1 MFSGVVVRGD
11 GIGRRL
17 GYPTA
22 NLDITPEETGFPDG
36 VYAAWGAIAGM
47 RYPAALLVDRQTKK
61 TEVHLL
67 DYAGGECYGEL
78 LTVQPLT
85 RVSGIET
92 LVGDALTAKIA
103 NDISLCLAVLSKEL
117 GE

>member
-11 GIGRRL
+11 GVGRRL

-22 NLDITPEETGFPDG
+22 NLDIPLEETGFPDG
-36 VYAAWGAIAGM
+36 VYAALAAIFGK
-47 RYPAALLVDRQTKK
+47 RYPAALLVDRKTKK
-61 TEVHLL
+61 IEVHLL
-67 DYAGGECYGEL
+67 DYAGQECYGEL

-85 RVSGIET
+85 RVSDIEP
-92 LVGDALTAKIA
+92 LEGEALKAKIA
-103 NDISLCLAVLSKEL
+103 NDISLCLAASSKKL

>member
-1 MFSGVVVRGD
+1 MFSGIVIRGD
-11 GIGRRL
+11 GIGKGL

-22 NLDITPEETGFPDG
+22 NMDVAPDETGLENG

-47 RYPAALLVDRQTKK
+47 RYPAALLVDRKTKK

-67 DYAGGECYGEL
+67 DYAGDECYGEL

-92 LVGDALTAKIA
+92 LEGDALKAKIA
-103 NDISLCLAVLSKEL
+103 NDISLCLAVLSKKL
-117 GE
+117 GA